1 MSGKQVKLQ
10 RRRNFSE
17 SFKKERVKEY
27 ESGSF
32 TVLELSKLFNIRHTT
47 LYRWIYKYSTYQRR
61 NVIMVEMKD
70 SASKKLKDYEQKI
83 ADLERA
89 LGQKQLNIEYL
100 EKLIEIANQTYSI
113 DIKKNANTPRS
124 PGSRHTDKS

>member
-47 LYRWIYKYSTYQRR
+47 LYRWI
-61 NVIMVEMKD
+61 I
-70 SASKKLKDYEQKI
+70 
-83 ADLERA
+83 
-89 LGQKQLNIEYL
+89 
-100 EKLIEIANQTYSI
+100 
-113 DIKKNANTPRS
+113 
-124 PGSRHTDKS
+124 